1 MAGAPRRIPLAARQR
16 SRLLARRPRAPRSG
30 TAADGSLEFLAPVA
44 AARAEAAWLEGRTD
58 TVEVET
64 ARALALAIRLQDGW
78 AAGEL
83 AVWRRRAGIVDELPG
98 GLAKGPFALE
108 LAGDHRAAAD
118 AWRKLGMPYEAA
130 LARASS
136 DDEAVLR
143 AALDELQALGATAAA
158 ATVARRLREKGARGL
173 PRGPRATTTN
183 NPAGSASPMAAQDRQ
198 FCRYPRRRR
207 TMSIPLSR
215 RAESRAR
222 RVP

>member
-1 MAGAPRRIPLAARQR
+1 MAGAPRRVPLVARQR

-64 ARALALAIRLQDGW
+64 ARALA
-78 AAGEL
+78 L